1 MEKVHT
7 YKKDCATHAYAQII
21 RFTYVHSYIV
31 LAEIWF
37 VHIHI
42 HTYYWPSLVDSAPQ
56 KPEDS
61 QIMSCFW
68 SSYVAFRNFVFLMVL
83 G

>member
-1 MEKVHT
+1 MYNT
-7 YKKDCATHAYAQII
+7 I
-21 RFTYVHSYIV
+21 HSYIV

-42 HTYYWPSLVDSAPQ
+42 HTYYWPPPPPPSLVDSAPQ

-83 G
+83 GDKNPPNLCGPH